1 MALESLKLKQI
12 SGFGDDAGIVTVQL
26 CVVIVVVVVVVVFVV
41 IVFVVVVFIVIVF
54 EVVAQFIQSC

>member
-26 CVVIVVVVVVVVFVV
+26 CVVIVVVVVLLLLLCCFCCCGT
-41 IVFVVVVFIVIVF
+41 IYH
-54 EVVAQFIQSC
+54 SC